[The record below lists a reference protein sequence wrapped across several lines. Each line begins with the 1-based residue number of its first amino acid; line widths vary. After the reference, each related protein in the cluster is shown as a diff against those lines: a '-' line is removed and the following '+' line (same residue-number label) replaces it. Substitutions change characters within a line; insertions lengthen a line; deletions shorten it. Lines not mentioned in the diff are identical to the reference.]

1 MIEFCLSNSSFFY
14 RYRCFDEWCSIS
26 ANKAGAK
33 GENRN
38 NFNELRRNIENYPK
52 DKYSHGKIKS
62 SKIIQMQILQVLM
75 EK

>member
-38 NFNELRRNIENYPK
+38 NFNELELRRK
-52 DKYSHGKIKS
+52 L
-62 SKIIQMQILQVLM
+62 SKGQVFQVLV